1 MQVWGM
7 RYGVGGMG
15 MITTQIKLFCKQFK
29 LFDKFFAPYLIP
41 IPHTHIFLMQ
51 ILSSEQI
58 HQWDAFTMAA
68 EKISSLQLMEK
79 AVSKCLEWLEGGD
92 YLGKEFVIFCGKGN
106 NGADGLML
114 ARKLRVMECG
124 VNVFILDFGQKGS
137 PEFQSNVADF
147 HDVKSEITFIQSAED
162 FPELTAGAII
172 IDALFGSGLNRPVEK
187 LTGGLINHLNS
198 TGNEIIS
205 VDMPSGMFA
214 DNSSLANIIIKATHT
229 LTFQILKQALL
240 LPENEEY
247 FGEVHVLDIGL
258 SPVFL
263 QTVSANTELLEKTFI
278 RSVYKPRKSFGHKGT
293 YGHALLVTG
302 SYGKM
307 GAAVLSSTACLR
319 TGAGLLSV
327 IIPSCGYDIMQ
338 VTAPEAMVMPGSD
351 AFHVS
356 SSETDFSKYNAIGIG
371 PGLGK
376 EEITVKAVDQLLSNY
391 HSPLVIDADALNIFA
406 TNQELLKKI
415 PPFSILTPHPKEF
428 ERLFGK
434 TGNDF
439 ERLTLAREK
448 AKELQVIIVLKGHRT
463 FIAMPGGKAYFN
475 NTGNAGMATGGS
487 GDVLTGILTGLLAQ
501 AYTPASVVL
510 LGVYLH
516 GLAGDLAAAK
526 KSQESMIAS
535 DIVSFLGDAFLS
547 INKDE

>member
-1 MQVWGM
+1 
-7 RYGVGGMG
+7 
-15 MITTQIKLFCKQFK
+15 
-29 LFDKFFAPYLIP
+29 
-41 IPHTHIFLMQ
+41 MQ
-51 ILSSEQI
+51 ILNSEQI

-68 EKISSLQLMEK
+68 EKISSLELMER
-79 AVSKCLEWLEGGD
+79 AVSKCLEWLESNY
-92 YLGKEFVIFCGKGN
+92 YLGKEVIIFCGKGN

-114 ARKLRVMECG
+114 ARKLRDMECR
-124 VNVFILDFGQKGS
+124 VKVFILELGQKGT
-137 PEFQSNVADF
+137 PEFQANLADL
-147 HDVKSEITFIQSAED
+147 HHVKLEIAFIQAAEL
-162 FPELTAGAII
+162 FPELAAGSII
-172 IDALFGSGLNRPVEK
+172 IDALFGSGLNRPVDE
-187 LTGGLINHLNS
+187 LTGGLITHLNS
-198 TGNEIIS
+198 SGNEIIAI
-205 VDMPSGMFA
+205 DMPSGMFA
-214 DNSSLANIIIKATHT
+214 DRSSRDIVVMKSTHT
-229 LTFQILKQALL
+229 LTFQTLKLALL
-240 LPENEEY
+240 VPENEEY
-247 FGEVHVLDIGL
+247 FGEIHVLDIGL
-258 SPVFL
+258 SPAFL
-263 QTVSANTELLEKTFI
+263 QTTDTDNELLEKPFI
-278 RSVYKPRKSFGHKGT
+278 KSLYKARNSFSHKGT

-327 IIPSCGYDIMQ
+327 IIPSCGYEIMQ
-338 VTAPEAMVMPGSD
+338 VSAPEAMVMPGND

-356 SSETDFSKYNAIGIG
+356 SSETDFSKYNVIGIG
-371 PGLGK
+371 PGLGT

-391 HSPLVIDADALNIFA
+391 QSPLIMDADALNMLSANKDLI
-406 TNQELLKKI
+406 KKI
-415 PPFSILTPHPKEF
+415 PPSSILTPHAKEF

-434 TGNDF
+434 ADNDF

-448 AKELQVIIVLKGHRT
+448 AKELQLIIVLKGHRT

-501 AYTPASVVL
+501 AYTPASAVL

-547 INKDE
+547 LNKDE